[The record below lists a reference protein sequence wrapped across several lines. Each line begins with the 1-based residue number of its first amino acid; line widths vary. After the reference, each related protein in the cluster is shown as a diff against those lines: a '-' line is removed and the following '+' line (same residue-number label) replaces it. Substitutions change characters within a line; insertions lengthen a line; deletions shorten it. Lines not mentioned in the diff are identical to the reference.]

1 MIVRLQ
7 TEHHLAFLSL
17 KGGCRGLSE
26 STHYDLS
33 KCHIVGN
40 LMPWLILFLCFLQDC
55 MELQHKQTK
64 AVNVTCFSFLS
75 GDVNNFVVGSEDCSV
90 YTACRHGR

>member
-1 MIVRLQ
+1 
-7 TEHHLAFLSL
+7 
-17 KGGCRGLSE
+17 
-26 STHYDLS
+26 
-33 KCHIVGN
+33 
-40 LMPWLILFLCFLQDC
+40 

>member
-1 MIVRLQ
+1 MIVKLL

-26 STHYDLS
+26 STHI
-33 KCHIVGN
+33 K
-40 LMPWLILFLCFLQDC
+40 MPHCWKSHAMSHFFYFFFLQDC